1 MRIWID
7 ADGCPVVNQTLKIAE
22 KNSIPVTVV
31 KNYAVVIESDYAE
44 VVTVDISKDAVDYF
58 IANHMQKGDL
68 VVTQDYGLAAMVLA
82 KNGKCITQNGR
93 VVHEGNIDFILES
106 RHIGRTARL
115 QNQRGPRHKKRTP
128 EDDQI
133 YEMAL
138 KTLLEN
144 LEG

>member
-7 ADGCPVVNQTLKIAE
+7 ADGCPVVHHTIKIAE
-22 KNSIPVTVV
+22 KKNIPVTVV
-31 KNYAVVIESDYAE
+31 KNYAVKLESDYANII
-44 VVTVDISKDAVDYF
+44 TVDISKDAVDYF
-58 IANHMQKGDL
+58 IANHIQKDDL

-106 RHIGRTARL
+106 RHIGRTVRL
-115 QNQRGPRHKKRTP
+115 QNQRGPRHKKRTA

-133 YEMAL
+133 FEEAL
-138 KTLLEN
+138 CTLLEN
-144 LEG
+144 LET